1 MENQVCIS
9 LQLQEDQP
17 AKSFTTQVVSLTS
30 WDLFI
35 LVYMQEQNF
44 KTSYKKTWQIL
55 SEIVSNCTCSKVLR
69 IHTGKKAPSNKTPA
83 LEKSMNMDIWVAGIS
98 NQLFITGSC
107 TETKFSKK

>member
-44 KTSYKKTWQIL
+44 KTSYK
-55 SEIVSNCTCSKVLR
+55 
-69 IHTGKKAPSNKTPA
+69 
-83 LEKSMNMDIWVAGIS
+83 NMINSFW
-98 NQLFITGSC
+98 NRFLLYL
-107 TETKFSKK
+107 